1 MNPAGHWETHDAG
14 VVNDDHDNRE
24 CSKKIETWLAFA
36 ILKAGS
42 TAAAVSDGLRVTS
55 DESDTG
61 HQEMRK

>member
-36 ILKAGS
+36 ILKAGI
-42 TAAAVSDGLRVTS
+42 DGCRR
-55 DESDTG
+55 
-61 HQEMRK
+61 Q